1 MAFREFMESEDFKD
15 YHNFYVCSR
24 NNLYN
29 FSQSKFESTLEYFKH
44 LKQINDININEC
56 KEIFEKYDIPTVPSP
71 KIRFYSYT
79 YFEQQ
84 STQPND
90 FLNNSND
97 STTIETIDFSSSDEE
112 NVKQPTHIIKMIE
125 GNIPIIFRNNIKN
138 KAQNLEEDLEY
149 ENDSTYEFFSCEEND
164 SDNSEQEEIF

>member
-15 YHNFYVCSR
+15 YHNFYLCSR

-29 FSQSKFESTLEYFKH
+29 FSQSKFQSTLEYFKH

-56 KEIFEKYDIPTVPSP
+56 KEIFEKYDIPTIPSP
-71 KIRFYSYT
+71 KIKFHSYSFFEKQPVQTNDNVNNNSYT
-79 YFEQQ
+79 
-84 STQPND
+84 
-90 FLNNSND
+90 
-97 STTIETIDFSSSDEE
+97 ETPELSLSDEE
-112 NVKQPTHIIKMIE
+112 NVKQPTHIIKKIE
-125 GNIPIIFRNNIKN
+125 GNIPIIFRNNMKN